1 MHFSIYICI
10 ENLYKMIPIYGEMG
24 PPPPPPNVLDVC
36 HKLVLK

>member
-10 ENLYKMIPIYGEMG
+10 ENLYKMIPIYGEIG
-24 PPPPPPNVLDVC
+24 FPPPPNVLDVC

>member
-24 PPPPPPNVLDVC
+24 FFSPHLMSLMCAINWY
-36 HKLVLK
+36 

>member
-10 ENLYKMIPIYGEMG
+10 ENLYKMIPIYGEMV
-24 PPPPPPNVLDVC
+24 PPPPPNVLDVC